1 MLFNHSLLLTIIRTC
16 VQIILMIVCICR
28 RLNEKKITEAIEAG
42 ADSAPAVM
50 KHHKTRFNC
59 GQCRHDIADMV
70 AESQTSENTNNI
82 AAE

>member
-1 MLFNHSLLLTIIRTC
+1 ML
-16 VQIILMIVCICR
+16 QIVLMIVCICR

-42 ADSAPAVM
+42 AESAPAVM
-50 KHHKTRFNC
+50 KHHQTRFNC

-70 AESQTSENTNNI
+70 ANSQASETSNDI

>member
-1 MLFNHSLLLTIIRTC
+1 MLQL
-16 VQIILMIVCICR
+16 ILMIICICR
-28 RLNEKKITEAIEAG
+28 RLNEEKITEAIEAG

-50 KHHKTRFNC
+50 KHHQTRFNC

-70 AESQTSENTNNI
+70 SQNQASENVNDI